1 MKRSKP
7 VLLIIIAVAVLS
19 HRSDGQ
25 QPRSVSEQ
33 LRLATVMPGG
43 AMLYIQARDLSALM
57 KTWLA
62 SSVRGRFYKS
72 ASFTAFERS
81 RIYLKLKA
89 RQNDFETALGFGIN
103 EERLAEL
110 AGGASSVGIYDIGKL
125 ELVFV
130 SEVPRERAIAT
141 VLFKNAPKF
150 QERSGDGLSY
160 YVRDITTDGGRLN
173 QQFCFAYTEGKLII
187 TTAEGLMI
195 RALKNA
201 KEASSDSLISAVL
214 ANAGAAGSGF
224 ATHDVTMWL
233 DQTKLNKNRYFT
245 GNWIHGNA
253 AKGRNSLA
261 NIEGGILDLQ
271 ITREGLVERRWF
283 KQTSGAGQTGTIAG
297 EQLVALNRF
306 APADA
311 QLLTAQAPDQAM
323 GPAVSQALFGNL
335 PNLQPGSPQS
345 PDHTS
350 SSSEG
355 EESEGEE
362 SESGGKHTGRYSSL
376 DARFDKDV
384 DDEETQAAATVV
396 SKPGEQLEKNLG
408 GLLGAVSPAGY
419 LELARSKMDAGK
431 PFVRFERAVVLEM
444 QSAGALDR
452 SGLERTITDELR
464 ARYVVK
470 GVDPRLEWQEDA
482 GTPGVRD
489 SASGSQVRYLAQ
501 SLMEQG
507 SAYAVSDK
515 FLVLASSREFV
526 RDILQAASG
535 VRTSAKAIEG
545 PVESYAQVRI
555 AAAGP
560 VFDRLMS
567 KLDGRG
573 TSSAGASDKEGEREV
588 KFFSENLP
596 SLIAA
601 TAFKELSVT
610 RTRSEGAIME
620 VVIYSW

>member
-1 MKRSKP
+1 MKRSKL
-7 VLLIIIAVAVLS
+7 VLLLIIAIAVLS

-33 LRLATVMPGG
+33 LRLASVMPGG

-62 SSVRGRFYKS
+62 SPVRGRFYKS
-72 ASFTAFERS
+72 SSFSAFEHS
-81 RIYLKLKA
+81 RIYLKLQA
-89 RQNDFETALGFGIN
+89 RQKDFETALGFGIN

-130 SEVPRERAIAT
+130 SEIPRERAIAT

-160 YVRDITTDGGRLN
+160 YVRDISTDGGRLN
-173 QQFCFAYTEGKLII
+173 QQFCFAYTEGKLIV

-201 KEASSDSLISAVL
+201 KEAAPDSLISAVL
-214 ANAGAAGSGF
+214 ANAEAAGSGF

-233 DQTKLNKNRYFT
+233 DQAKLNKNRYFT

-253 AKGRNSLA
+253 AQGRNSLA

-271 ITREGLVERRWF
+271 ITKEGLMERRWF
-283 KQTSGAGQTGTIAG
+283 KVTSGAGEIRTLAG
-297 EQLVALNRF
+297 EQLAALNGF

-311 QLLTAQAPDQAM
+311 QLLEAQAPDDAM
-323 GPAVSQALFGNL
+323 GPAVSQALFGRL
-335 PNLQPGSPQS
+335 PDLQPGAPQI

-350 SSSEG
+350 SSSG
-355 EESEGEE
+355 DEEDG
-362 SESGGKHTGRYSSL
+362 GGKHTSRYSSL

-384 DDEETQAAATVV
+384 DDEETRTAASAVL
-396 SKPGEQLEKNLG
+396 KPGEQLEKNLAA
-408 GLLGAVSPAGY
+408 LLSAISPSGY
-419 LELARSKMDAGK
+419 LELARSKMDAAK
-431 PFVRFERAVVLEM
+431 PFVRFERAVIIEM
-444 QSAGALDR
+444 QAADALDR
-452 SGLERTITDELR
+452 GGLERTITDELR
-464 ARYVVK
+464 ARFVVK
-470 GVDPRLEWQEDA
+470 GVDPKLEWQEDA
-482 GTPGVRD
+482 G
-489 SASGSQVRYLAQ
+489 VRYLAQ

-507 SAYAVSDK
+507 SAYAVSDR

-526 RDILQAASG
+526 RDILKAGSAPRILS
-535 VRTSAKAIEG
+535 TSIEG
-545 PVESYAQVRI
+545 RVEFYSQVRI
-555 AAAGP
+555 AAASP
-560 VFDRLMS
+560 VFDKLMS
-567 KLDGRG
+567 KLNGRRDTNNAVG
-573 TSSAGASDKEGEREV
+573 SDKEGEV

-596 SLIAA
+596 GLIRA
-601 TAFKELSVT
+601 TAFREMNVI
-610 RTRSEGAIME
+610 RTSGQGAMLEI
-620 VVIYSW
+620 VSYSW